1 MSGRTKTLAK
11 AISGLVGATS
21 IVPQVGFDL
30 DPIIF
35 APLED
40 AVLELLTLPG
50 GSDGTILPSFGDTKH
65 GTLLTN
71 ALLGKSLNVNWSPA
85 FVIFALLICSTF
97 GLLYAMVTKDQQ
109 IANLEGMCRNLTSEK
124 AKLKTGTA
132 LERAATR
139 RVQGELNA
147 RNRQLVSMQQELR
160 QREQDEATLTG
171 HSEEQTQ
178 RNRKLEQDVH
188 AASTSAKEQEELV
201 SSMNARLEELTQR
214 NQKLEKRLHKSSTSA
229 KEHEE
234 HVSSMVKQHENTM
247 NNLNAKVK
255 QLEAQDATI
264 KQLGTRATD
273 LNKVIETKEK
283 AIRQHQAQ
291 VTSLKSDQVHQK
303 NTIERLT
310 ADNATLA
317 SAYGKLASAVGELQS
332 QDSTQKNTRPI
343 LEQTETDPSRSEP
356 SATDAKP
363 DLSASEW
370 PKLPQQPHA
379 ANEPALP
386 AQFSSEGRNAP
397 TTQLATKMVSQMTP
411 SGRPKV
417 TFIGAGVQSASL
429 GKPLIR
435 SITSGQAIN
444 RTTEKGSDQLSAVP
458 VTAKSAPSA
467 GLRVS
472 SGGATTAQTALGA
485 WQNFAVTTPQREE
498 EMRQGLRAKYAEL
511 EAYQRRT
518 GVKPN
523 VSFPSIKETF
533 RQVRMGSNDQRE
545 ISSTAKRT
553 FDPKT
558 LSSHPSSAPASARSI
573 ALAPTGALGPDS
585 VRRSSKP
592 AAEVYT
598 PPGMRQA
605 PAMPVSGNKA
615 PSVAGTQA
623 SAPLPSTAN
632 QQSGSNGTGVP
643 TPVQGTTAADT
654 PTGQEDSSRKKKQNR
669 RKTRHRQ
676 GNRRGAEV
684 AAGIAPSTA
693 T

>member
-40 AVLELLTLPG
+40 AVFELLTLPG
-50 GSDGTILPSFGDTKH
+50 GGDGTILPSFGDTKH
-65 GTLLTN
+65 RILLTSG
-71 ALLGKSLNVNWSPA
+71 LLGKSLNANWSPA
-85 FVIFALLICSTF
+85 FFVFALLVCSVF
-97 GLLYAMVTKDQQ
+97 GLLYAMMSKARL
-109 IANLEGMCRNLTSEK
+109 IASLEGMCRNLTSEN
-124 AKLKTGTA
+124 ADLKKGTA
-132 LERAATR
+132 LERAATS
-139 RVQGELNA
+139 RVQRELTA
-147 RNRQLVSMQQELR
+147 RNRQLVSMQQELS

-171 HSEEQTQ
+171 HLEEQTQ
-178 RNRKLEQDVH
+178 RNGKLEQEVH
-188 AASTSAKEQEELV
+188 AASTSAEEQEELI
-201 SSMNARLEELTQR
+201 SSINARLEELTQR

-264 KQLGTRATD
+264 KHLGKRATD

-291 VTSLKSDQVHQK
+291 VTSLKSDQIHQK

-332 QDSTQKNTRPI
+332 LDSTQKDTCPI
-343 LEQTETDPSRSEP
+343 LEPTETDQSRSEP

-386 AQFSSEGRNAP
+386 AQVSNEGRNAP

-429 GKPLIR
+429 
-435 SITSGQAIN
+435 
-444 RTTEKGSDQLSAVP
+444 EKGSDQLSAVP
-458 VTAKSAPSA
+458 VTAKSALSA

-485 WQNFAVTTPQREE
+485 WQNFAVTTAQREE
-498 EMRQGLRAKYAEL
+498 EVRQGLRAKYAEL
-511 EAYQRRT
+511 EAHQRRT

-533 RQVRMGSNDQRE
+533 RQVRIGSNDQRE

-573 ALAPTGALGPDS
+573 ALAPAGALGPDS

-605 PAMPVSGNKA
+605 TVTPVSGIKA

-676 GNRRGAEV
+676 GNRRGAEI
-684 AAGIAPSTA
+684 AAGVAPSTA

>member
-21 IVPQVGFDL
+21 IVPQVGFEL

-40 AVLELLTLPG
+40 VVLELLTLPG

-85 FVIFALLICSTF
+85 FVVFALLICSTF
-97 GLLYAMVTKDQQ
+97 GLLYAMVTKGRQ
-109 IANLEGMCRNLTSEK
+109 IANLEGMCRNLTSEN
-124 AKLKTGTA
+124 ANLKTGTA
-132 LERAATR
+132 LERAATS

-147 RNRQLVSMQQELR
+147 HNRELVSMQQELR

-171 HSEEQTQ
+171 HLEEQTQ
-178 RNRKLEQDVH
+178 RNGKLEQDVH
-188 AASTSAKEQEELV
+188 AASTSAKEQEELI

-234 HVSSMVKQHENTM
+234 RVSSMVKQHENT
-247 NNLNAKVK
+247 LNAKVK

-264 KQLGTRATD
+264 KQLGTRTTD
-273 LNKVIETKEK
+273 LNKVIESKEK

-310 ADNATLA
+310 ADHATLA
-317 SAYGKLASAVGELQS
+317 SAYGKLASAVGELPS
-332 QDSTQKNTRPI
+332 QDSIQKDTGPI
-343 LEQTETDPSRSEP
+343 LEPTETDRSRSEP

-363 DLSASEW
+363 DLPASEW

-386 AQFSSEGRNAP
+386 AQVSNEGRNAP
-397 TTQLATKMVSQMTP
+397 TTQLANKMVSQMTP
-411 SGRPKV
+411 SGRPKA

-429 GKPLIR
+429 
-435 SITSGQAIN
+435 
-444 RTTEKGSDQLSAVP
+444 EKGSDQLSAVP
-458 VTAKSAPSA
+458 VTAQFAPSA

-498 EMRQGLRAKYAEL
+498 EVRQGLRAKHAES
-511 EAYQRRT
+511 EAHQRRT

-553 FDPKT
+553 LDPKT
-558 LSSHPSSAPASARSI
+558 LPSHPSSAPASARSM
-573 ALAPTGALGPDS
+573 APAPASALGPDS

-598 PPGMRQA
+598 PPGMRQP
-605 PAMPVSGNKA
+605 PATPVSGIQA
-615 PSVAGTQA
+615 PSVAGIQA
-623 SAPLPSTAN
+623 STPFPSTAN
-632 QQSGSNGTGVP
+632 QQSGSNGSSVP
-643 TPVQGTTAADT
+643 TPVPGTTVADT
-654 PTGQEDSSRKKKQNR
+654 PTGQEHSSRKKKQNR
-669 RKTRHRQ
+669 RKTRYRQ